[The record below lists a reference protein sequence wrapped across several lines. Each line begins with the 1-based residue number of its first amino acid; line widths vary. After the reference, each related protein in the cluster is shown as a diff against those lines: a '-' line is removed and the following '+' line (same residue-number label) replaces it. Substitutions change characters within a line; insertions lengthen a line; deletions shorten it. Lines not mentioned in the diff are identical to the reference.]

1 MCKSKIEILF
11 FGGLLN
17 KSHSVKF
24 PTKVQGKWMGGLTFQ
39 DLTIMSIILHPFY
52 DVYYSRLTNLIHFW
66 DLAEISGKGEKKD
79 LSHFGNFHP
88 YVRRIRTR
96 KY

>member
-66 DLAEISGKGEKKD
+66 DPAEKNLQMGLKFCD
-79 LSHFGNFHP
+79 LSLDEVWLWAGK
-88 YVRRIRTR
+88 V
-96 KY
+96 